1 MDSDE
6 AVIEFSCLYLKPD
19 GTATITMIGALA
31 EARWEFLEQSRI
43 KIVGQSMGAGLTLDI
58 APDRSALI
66 GLLGLVRYVRK
77 QPSLPANQPMPLAPE
92 VPQPNPPAS
101 STVPLIAGVGFLGLV
116 SLLLALVVLIRQQ
129 GEDDV

>member
-66 GLLGLVRYVRK
+66 GLLGLVRYV
-77 QPSLPANQPMPLAPE
+77 
-92 VPQPNPPAS
+92 
-101 STVPLIAGVGFLGLV
+101 
-116 SLLLALVVLIRQQ
+116 
-129 GEDDV
+129 